1 MRNYGS
7 IDQEYLFLME
17 LYFRVV
23 DLMRGQT
30 ITDENKWLVEAEVL
44 GAKLFNH
51 VGTIH
56 YLRNGTIL
64 SLPGHQPKTYID
76 HSSISIIARA
86 AFETYLTFYFI
97 FCDVDIPIEERHFR
111 HSIWKLKGFLDRQNF
126 KIVRKE
132 NLPKLEQE
140 KWLATELITEIERS
154 NTFKTL
160 PTKKQTLAKKGEW
173 RLGLHWV
180 DLANLAGFNKEIFR
194 DVYSHLCSYSHSG
207 GLSVL
212 QIGQA
217 VQISD
222 QHQLSNVSLQ
232 YGLILMSHFIK
243 NYGKVFPDAM
253 RVIRSNSELEGLTD
267 KWHITWN
274 EVEFLKPFS
283 HNLAAVV
290 DGGKAR
296 RP

>member
-1 MRNYGS
+1 MRNLDS

-23 DLMRGQT
+23 DSIRGQT
-30 ITDENKWLVEAEVL
+30 ITEEDKWLFEAEVL

-86 AFETYLTFYFI
+86 AFETYLTFYFL
-97 FCDVDIPIEERHFR
+97 FCDFGIPIEERCFR
-111 HSIWKLKGFLDRQNF
+111 HSIWKLRGFLDRQNF
-126 KIVRKE
+126 KAVRKE

-140 KWLATELITEIERS
+140 KKLATELITKIERS
-154 NTFKTL
+154 SAFKTL
-160 PTKKQTLAKKGEW
+160 HAKKQNLAKKGEW
-173 RLGLHWV
+173 RLGLHWADV
-180 DLANLAGFNKEIFR
+180 ASIAGFNKEIFR
-194 DVYSHLCSYSHSG
+194 DVYNHLCSYSHSG
-207 GLSVL
+207 GLSAL

-217 VQISD
+217 VQIPE

-243 NYGKVFPDAM
+243 SYSRVFPDTM
-253 RVIRSNSELEGLTD
+253 RVIGSNKELEALSD
-267 KWHITWN
+267 KWYITWN
-274 EVEFLKPFS
+274 EEEFLKPFS
-283 HNLAAVV
+283 HNLAAAG
-290 DGGKAR
+290 DGEKAR